1 MFIFK
6 LIILID
12 ERRFKPL
19 SMVNPQG
26 GSPRLCGE
34 RISDWK
40 APTPINLKLPKTS
53 QIETKLTKDPS
64 TKTKNLKVIR
74 IDLTKTRPT

>member
-12 ERRFKPL
+12 ERRFKPR

-40 APTPINLKLPKTS
+40 APHRLI
-53 QIETKLTKDPS
+53 
-64 TKTKNLKVIR
+64 
-74 IDLTKTRPT
+74 

>member
-1 MFIFK
+1 MRGENF
-6 LIILID
+6 
-12 ERRFKPL
+12 
-19 SMVNPQG
+19 
-26 GSPRLCGE
+26 RLEG
-34 RISDWK
+34 
-40 APTPINLKLPKTS
+40 PTPINLKLPKTS